1 MLKSM
6 FINRSNR
13 FVLSSLRTTSSNNPF
28 MMRTFST
35 QVLGFPEDHP
45 EPKHNRIL
53 VLHDLANLPGAK
65 KKVILKL

>member
-1 MLKSM
+1 
-6 FINRSNR
+6 
-13 FVLSSLRTTSSNNPF
+13 